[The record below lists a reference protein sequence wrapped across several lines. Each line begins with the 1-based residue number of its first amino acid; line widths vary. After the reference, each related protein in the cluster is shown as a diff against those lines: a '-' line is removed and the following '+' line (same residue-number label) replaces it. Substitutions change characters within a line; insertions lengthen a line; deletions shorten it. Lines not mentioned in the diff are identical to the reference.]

1 MSHLGAPGRHTSEML
16 TLLRFTNVAL
26 ILAMIGCVAGA
37 LAGLIV
43 LLPFVAGAWLL
54 NLVALVGYR
63 AA

>member
-1 MSHLGAPGRHTSEML
+1 ML